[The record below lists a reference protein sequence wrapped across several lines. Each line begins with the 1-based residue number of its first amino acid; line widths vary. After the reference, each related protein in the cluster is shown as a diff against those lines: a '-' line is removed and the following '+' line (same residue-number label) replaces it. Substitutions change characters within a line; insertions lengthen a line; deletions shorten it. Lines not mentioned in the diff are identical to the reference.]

1 MVGVKEARKSWRRL
15 ERVGEI
21 NKQREGKIEKEREK
35 RNNDRKERREEGGGE
50 TMRSNGGKGR
60 KDINNIKRQT
70 EEIIYNKYMTLV
82 TSQMLKVL
90 APLDCV
96 DENNS

>member
-1 MVGVKEARKSWRRL
+1 
-15 ERVGEI
+15 
-21 NKQREGKIEKEREK
+21 
-35 RNNDRKERREEGGGE
+35 
-50 TMRSNGGKGR
+50 MRSNGGKGR